1 MEEKRTTQLDTFIDL
16 DLRKRP
22 STTSSDWMGEGVF
35 NEIAK
40 KKKEAR
46 FKKNRTKKNHIHTI
60 RIKL

>member
-1 MEEKRTTQLDTFIDL
+1 MEETRTTQLDMFIDLDL

-46 FKKNRTKKNHIHTI
+46 FKKIERKKPYTHN
-60 RIKL
+60 